1 MSRTCVKLWYG
12 FATFYRGRW
21 GILNTLFKISII
33 FCYWLSEIYKKKK
46 KNEVPRMLFQI
57 TQICFSES
65 DYVTIHSVMN
75 IMTENSAKMTHK
87 MPQVLSYCYLAPLR
101 KGLLQAH
108 HDKCCSLVKLLCIYF
123 AISTYLTT
131 ANHCLTIFFSK
142 IYVSLERSPLDEA
155 KKASNH
161 WKSRN
166 VKNVNGSPTFLT
178 NNYIYIINLL
188 LKSGLIFIISLLMR
202 KTCKNLVWHD
212 NLYLFNHTTWSFLLL
227 KVNFW
232 CYNCWVVFNRCKFVL
247 IVVSN
252 YLTTVNKRLTIFF
265 SKNYVIGKISIRCS

>member
-1 MSRTCVKLWYG
+1 
-12 FATFYRGRW
+12 
-21 GILNTLFKISII
+21 
-33 FCYWLSEIYKKKK
+33 
-46 KNEVPRMLFQI
+46 MLFQI

-65 DYVTIHSVMN
+65 DYVTIYSVMN
-75 IMTENSAKMTHK
+75 IMTENIAKMTHK

-131 ANHCLTIFFSK
+131 VNHCLTIFFSK
-142 IYVSLERSPLDEA
+142 NYVSLERSPLDEA

-188 LKSGLIFIISLLMR
+188 LKSGLTFIISLLMR
-202 KTCKNLVWHD
+202 KTCKKFGL
-212 NLYLFNHTTWSFLLL
+212 TW
-227 KVNFW
+227 
-232 CYNCWVVFNRCKFVL
+232 
-247 IVVSN
+247 
-252 YLTTVNKRLTIFF
+252 
-265 SKNYVIGKISIRCS
+265 

>member
-1 MSRTCVKLWYG
+1 M
-12 FATFYRGRW
+12 
-21 GILNTLFKISII
+21 
-33 FCYWLSEIYKKKK
+33 
-46 KNEVPRMLFQI
+46 
-57 TQICFSES
+57 
-65 DYVTIHSVMN
+65 
-75 IMTENSAKMTHK
+75 
-87 MPQVLSYCYLAPLR
+87 
-101 KGLLQAH
+101 
-108 HDKCCSLVKLLCIYF
+108 
-123 AISTYLTT
+123 
-131 ANHCLTIFFSK
+131 
-142 IYVSLERSPLDEA
+142 SLERSPLGEA

-232 CYNCWVVFNRCKFVL
+232 CYNCWVVFNRCKFVS